1 MTWPTNLPNS
11 AAFDA
16 DADSIAASRPE
27 LKKMSDAVNTMASN
41 VYTAGSTTGTITPDV
56 ANGEIQR
63 ITLTG
68 NITMNAFANP
78 VAGQRLTMIFKQ
90 PAAGSTF
97 DMSSN
102 MLWENGL
109 ETLTQINGAVDTAE
123 IFYDGTNYY
132 ARMNLAHGS
141 VEVYDFGNNP
151 LTEDL
156 ETNDFLIKNTADSA
170 GETLHYL
177 HLGVNEPV
185 GTGSPVNRQF
195 TTVGADRIS
204 IGRKRDYST
213 ATDRPRIYGPVNNS
227 GVVQDIIF
235 GEQITGVTASRVA
248 FDCGITVPHTSST
261 GAAQIDLLR
270 RSKLRF
276 IAAGA
281 VTDNAIEFQPPASI
295 TTTTTFTLP
304 NGDGTANQVLT
315 TNGSGVLSWSTGSG
329 GGINNVVEDTT
340 PQLGGTLDMNGFQL
354 SQTTN
359 TNFQIQVSGTGRVT
373 ITSPQIVVSGGTNT
387 TICTDTADSGELRI
401 STQRG
406 NPNVG
411 GPGVIIS
418 PATNTQQIKLIS
430 DTDIYYEARRLHIFD
445 AWGTISSAGDADDVI
460 LTTDG
465 VTDLVLNTNSGTN
478 SGSITIFDGVNGNIE
493 ITTNGTGSI
502 VCSDKVLRQVEFK
515 DYAET
520 VYNQGDVTGSFSVTV
535 ANGNTQRMR
544 LTGNITFTG
553 FTDAREGQTVTL
565 LITQDGTGNR
575 TFTEG
580 LDSAGRMLFAGGV
593 STLSTAAN
601 AIDIMTISYIA
612 GTYFASINKG
622 YV

>member
-1 MTWPTNLPNS
+1 MSWPSVLPNS

-16 DADSIAASRPE
+16 DADSVAASRPE
-27 LKKMSDAVNTMASN
+27 LKKMSDAVNTLASN
-41 VYTAGSTTGTITPDV
+41 VFTGGSTTGTITPDV

-78 VAGQRLTMIFKQ
+78 VTGQRLTMIFRQ
-90 PAAGSTF
+90 PTSGSTF
-97 DMSSN
+97 DLTSS
-102 MLWENGL
+102 MLWENGA
-109 ETLTQINGAVDTAE
+109 ESLTQINSAVDTAD
-123 IFYDGTNYY
+123 IFYDGINYF
-132 ARMNLAHGS
+132 ARMNFAHGS
-141 VEVYDFGNNP
+141 VEVYPTLINP

-185 GTGSPVNRQF
+185 GTSTPTIRQF
-195 TTVGADRIS
+195 TTLGADNIS

-213 ATDRPRIYGPVNNS
+213 STDRPRIYGPLNNS

-248 FDCGITVPHTSST
+248 FDCGLTVPHTSTT

-315 TNGSGVLSWSTGSG
+315 TNGSATLSWTTASTELST
-329 GGINNVVEDTT
+329 DTT
-340 PQLGGTLDMNGFQL
+340 PQLGGDLDV
-354 SQTTN
+354 N
-359 TNFQIQVSGTGRVT
+359 TRKIVS
-373 ITSPQIVVSGGTNT
+373 
-387 TICTDTADSGELRI
+387 TAS
-401 STQRG
+401 
-406 NPNVG
+406 
-411 GPGVIIS
+411 
-418 PATNTQQIKLIS
+418 
-430 DTDIYYEARRLHIFD
+430 
-445 AWGTISSAGDADDVI
+445 
-460 LTTDG
+460 
-465 VTDLVLNTNSGTN
+465 
-478 SGSITIFDGVNGNIE
+478 GNIE
-493 ITTNGTGSI
+493 LQPNGSGDVYLTADTVRVGDNNANVTITTNGTGDLILNTNAGSSSGSITIEDGSNGNINMLPDGTGAI

-520 VYNQGDVTGSFSVTV
+520 VYNQGNVTGSFSITV

-553 FTDAREGQTVTL
+553 FADAREGQTITR

-575 TFTEG
+575 TCTEG

-593 STLSTAAN
+593 STLSTMAN
-601 AIDIMTISYIA
+601 STDIMSISYIG
-612 GTYFASINKG
+612 GTYWGSINKN
-622 YV
+622 YS

>member
-1 MTWPTNLPNS
+1 MSWPSVLPNS

-16 DADSIAASRPE
+16 DADSVAASRPE
-27 LKKMSDAVNTMASN
+27 LKKMSDAVNTLASN
-41 VYTAGSTTGTITPDV
+41 VYTAGTTTGTITPDV

-78 VAGQRLTMIFKQ
+78 VTGQRLTMIFKQ

-97 DMSSN
+97 DLTSS
-102 MLWENGL
+102 MLWENGS
-109 ETLTQINGAVDTAE
+109 ESLTQINGAVDTAD
-123 IFYDGTNYY
+123 IVYDGTNYF

-141 VEVYDFGNNP
+141 VEVYSVFLNP
-151 LTEDL
+151 MTEDL
-156 ETNDFLIKNTADSA
+156 ETNDFKIKNTADSA

-177 HLGVNEPV
+177 HLGVNEPI
-185 GTGSPVNRQF
+185 GSSSPVNRQF
-195 TTVGADRIS
+195 STLGADFIS

-213 ATDRPRIYGPVNNS
+213 STDRPRIYGPVNNS

-248 FDCGITVPHTSST
+248 FDTGITVPHTSTTSP
-261 GAAQIDLLR
+261 AQIDLLR

-281 VTDNAIEFQPPASI
+281 VSDNAIEFQPPASI

-315 TNGSGVLSWSTGSG
+315 TNGSGVLSWSSAAG
-329 GGINNVVEDTT
+329 GLANLVEDLS
-340 PQLGGTLDMNGFQL
+340 PQLGAALDLNGFGL
-354 SQTTN
+354 SQTIN
-359 TNFQIQVSGTGRVT
+359 TDFQIAATGTGRVLLGSKE
-373 ITSPQIVVSGGTNT
+373 IIVSGDATAA
-387 TICTDTADSGELRI
+387 TICTGSTNNAELRI
-401 STQRG
+401 SIKASD
-406 NPNVG
+406 PNVSG
-411 GPGVIIS
+411 SGIIIS
-418 PATNTQQIKLIS
+418 PSAITQQIKLIS

-445 AWGTISSAGDADDVI
+445 AWGSVSSAGDADDVV
-460 LTTDG
+460 LTSSG

-478 SGSITIFDGVNGNIE
+478 SGSITIFDGVNANIE
-493 ITTNGTGSI
+493 IATNGTGAI
-502 VCSDKVLRQVEFK
+502 VCNDKILRQVEFK

-520 VYNQGDVTGSFSVTV
+520 VYNQGNVTGSFSITV

-553 FTDAREGQTVTL
+553 FADAREGQTVTL
-565 LITQDGTGNR
+565 LITQDGTGSR

-593 STLSTAAN
+593 STLTTTAN
-601 AIDIMTISYIA
+601 VTDIMSISYIG
-612 GTYFASINKG
+612 GTYFASINKN
-622 YV
+622 YS

>member
-1 MTWPTNLPNS
+1 MTWPNVLPNS

-16 DADSIAASRPE
+16 DADSVAASRPE
-27 LKKMSDAVNTMASN
+27 LKKMSDAVNTLASN

-56 ANGEIQR
+56 ANGEIQS

-90 PAAGSTF
+90 PAAGSTY
-97 DMSSN
+97 DLTSN

-109 ETLTQINGAVDTAE
+109 ESLTQINSAVDTAD

-132 ARMNLAHGS
+132 ARMNVAHGS

-185 GTGSPVNRQF
+185 GTGTPVNRQF
-195 TTVGADRIS
+195 TTLGADRIS

-213 ATDRPRIYGPVNNS
+213 ASDRPRIYGPVNNS

-235 GEQITGVTASRVA
+235 GEQIGGVTASRVA
-248 FDCGITVPHTSST
+248 FDCGITVPHTSTT

-281 VTDNAIEFQPPASI
+281 VNDNAIEFQPPASI
-295 TTTTTFTLP
+295 TATTTFTLP
-304 NGDGTANQVLT
+304 NGDGSANQVLT
-315 TNGSGVLSWSTGSG
+315 TNGSGVLSWASAGV
-329 GGINNVVEDTT
+329 GITNVVEDTT

-354 SQTTN
+354 SQITN
-359 TNFQIQVSGTGRVT
+359 TDFQIAVTGTGRVT
-373 ITSPQIVVSGGTNT
+373 ITSPQIIVSGGTTT
-387 TICTDTADSGELRI
+387 TICTDTSDTGELRI
-401 STQRG
+401 STKRG
-406 NPNVG
+406 NPNVS

-418 PATNTQQIKLIS
+418 PATNTEQIKLIS

-445 AWGTISSAGDADDVI
+445 AWGSIGSAGDPDDVVI
-460 LTTDG
+460 TSSG

-493 ITTNGTGSI
+493 LATNGSGAI
-502 VCSDKVLRQVEFK
+502 VCNDKILRQVEFK

-520 VYNQGDVTGSFSVTV
+520 VYNQGNVTGSFSITV

-544 LTGNITFTG
+544 LTGNVTFTG
-553 FTDAREGQTVTL
+553 FADAREGQTVTL
-565 LITQDGTGNR
+565 LITQDGTGGR

-580 LDSAGRMLFAGGV
+580 LDSASRMLFAGGV
-593 STLSTAAN
+593 STLTTTAN
-601 AIDIMTISYIA
+601 ATDIMSISYIG
-612 GTYFASINKG
+612 GTYWGSINKN
-622 YV
+622 YS

>member
-1 MTWPTNLPNS
+1 MSWPTNLPNS

-16 DADSIAASRPE
+16 DADSVAASRPE
-27 LKKMSDAVNTMASN
+27 LKKMSDAVNTLASN

-97 DMSSN
+97 DLTSN

-109 ETLTQINGAVDTAE
+109 ESLTQINSAVDTAD
-123 IFYDGTNYY
+123 IVYDGTNYF

-141 VEVYDFGNNP
+141 VEVYAISVNP
-151 LTEDL
+151 LQEDL

-195 TTVGADRIS
+195 TTLGADRIS

-248 FDCGITVPHTSST
+248 FDCGLTVPHTSTT

-373 ITSPQIVVSGGTNT
+373 ITSPEIVVSGGTNT

-406 NPNVG
+406 NPNVS

-460 LTTDG
+460 LTTNG

-478 SGSITIFDGVNGNIE
+478 SGSITVFDGVNGNIE
-493 ITTNGTGSI
+493 IVPNGTGAI

-520 VYNQGDVTGSFSVTV
+520 VYNQGNVTGSFSITV
-535 ANGNTQRMR
+535 ANGNTQRMK

-553 FTDAREGQTVTL
+553 FVDAREGQTITL

-601 AIDIMTISYIA
+601 STDIMSISYIG
-612 GTYFASINKG
+612 GTYWGSINKN
-622 YV
+622 YS